1 MIIGGATHTRHAA
14 KCVCCICRRHAE
26 GHVNIRRCRQFRST
40 FKDYSALPPH
50 DSGTARV
57 GRDRRGLLARPFLSS
72 RTGGPP
78 DKHSLGHRTHFAA
91 WSASDSVSLAAR
103 PEWDR
108 GAGRCLL
115 MQRHA
120 RGAGGSG
127 EVRQQTGNTART
139 RERERA
145 HTQIAP
151 TRLASDRAVTRGQAA
166 DGAPCFPW
174 RSAQTR
180 MSA

>member
-1 MIIGGATHTRHAA
+1 MRVLHLSAA
-14 KCVCCICRRHAE
+14 CRRH
-26 GHVNIRRCRQFRST
+26 VNTRRCRQFRST

-72 RTGGPP
+72 RTGGPH
-78 DKHSLGHRTHFAA
+78 DMQSLSHRTRFAA
-91 WSASDSVSLAAR
+91 WSASDSVSFAAR
-103 PEWDR
+103 PGWDR

-115 MQRHA
+115 TQRHA
-120 RGAGGSG
+120 RGAGRSG
-127 EVRQQTGNTART
+127 EMRQQTGNTARM

-151 TRLASDRAVTRGQAA
+151 TRLPSDRAVTAGQAA
-166 DGAPCFPW
+166 DGAPCFPS

>member
-1 MIIGGATHTRHAA
+1 MRVLHLSAA
-14 KCVCCICRRHAE
+14 CRRH
-26 GHVNIRRCRQFRST
+26 VNTRRCRQFRST

-72 RTGGPP
+72 RTGGPH
-78 DKHSLGHRTHFAA
+78 DMQSLSHRTRFAA
-91 WSASDSVSLAAR
+91 WSASDSVSFAAR
-103 PEWDR
+103 PGWDR

-115 MQRHA
+115 TQRHA

-127 EVRQQTGNTART
+127 EMRQQTGNTARM

-145 HTQIAP
+145 RTQIAP
-151 TRLASDRAVTRGQAA
+151 TRLSSDRAVTRGQAG
-166 DGAPCFPW
+166 DGAPCFPL
-174 RSAQTR
+174 RAEHR
-180 MSA
+180 PA